1 MVELLSS
8 ANIKSSVN
16 QAYLVERGEPVY
28 GPNGE
33 KKAAFF
39 ADRR

>member
-1 MVELLSS
+1 MVELLMG
-8 ANIKSSVN
+8 AKIVESVN

-33 KKAAFF
+33 MKTSFF
-39 ADRR
+39 TD

>member
-1 MVELLSS
+1 MVQLLAGAKVKAS
-8 ANIKSSVN
+8 IN

-33 KKAAFF
+33 MKKTFF
-39 ADRR
+39 AD